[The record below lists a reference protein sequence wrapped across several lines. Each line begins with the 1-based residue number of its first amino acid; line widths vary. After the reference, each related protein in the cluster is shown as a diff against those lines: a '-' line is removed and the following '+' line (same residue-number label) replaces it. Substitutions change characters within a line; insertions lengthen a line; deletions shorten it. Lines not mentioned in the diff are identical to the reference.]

1 MAKLTVEALRA
12 LRAKQRQVMAERSSA
27 PKAPQITVGMGT
39 CGIAAGAK
47 ETLGAIVEELA
58 AKGMKDVLVRQ
69 SGCMGVCYAEPTV
82 EVVVPDMP
90 VVIYGDVDK
99 ATARHIVE
107 DHLVNRRL
115 LDKRICGKPAVD
127 II

>member
-1 MAKLTVEALRA
+1 MGKLTVESLRA
-12 LRAKQRQVMAERSSA
+12 LREKQQKAIRAAREGVQV
-27 PKAPQITVGMGT
+27 TVGMGT

-47 ETLGAIVEELA
+47 ESFNALVEELG
-58 AKGMKDVLVRQ
+58 AKGLKHVQVRQ

-82 EVVVPDMP
+82 EVVVPGMP
-90 VVIYGDVDK
+90 TVIYGTVDAAVAK
-99 ATARHIVE
+99 QIVN

-115 LDKRICGKPAVD
+115 LDKRICDKPAVD